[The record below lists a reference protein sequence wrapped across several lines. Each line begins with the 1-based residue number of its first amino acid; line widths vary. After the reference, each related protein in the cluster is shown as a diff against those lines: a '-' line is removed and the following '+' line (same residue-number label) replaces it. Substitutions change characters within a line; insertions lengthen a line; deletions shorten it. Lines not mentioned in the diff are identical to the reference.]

1 MGNSLVVAG
10 VDVGGEKKGFHAV
23 ALQGG
28 KYLEQI
34 ESREVA
40 KIAQWCRDLGAQF
53 IGVDAPCRWS
63 LTGRARPADRLL
75 MGEGVW
81 CFSTPSEKAAQDHPK
96 KYFRWMQNGADLFA
110 ELESSHLLFKGDE
123 NLGLPRAC
131 FETFPHAVACA
142 LTGKVVSAREKRT
155 DRLRLLREAGVEF
168 SAQPKIDFIDAA
180 LCALTADYFAR
191 GEIVKIGEPDTGF
204 IVVPKVP
211 GSTLFPADLCAKA

>member
-23 ALQGG
+23 ALQDGR
-28 KYLEQI
+28 YLDQI

-40 KIAQWCRDLGAQF
+40 KIAQWCRRLGAQF

-75 MGEGVW
+75 MGKGVW

-96 KYFRWMQNGADLFA
+96 QHFRWMQNGADLFA
-110 ELESSHLLFKGDE
+110 ALEPSHPLFFGEEKFGSS
-123 NLGLPRAC
+123 PAC

-142 LTGKVVSAREKRT
+142 LAGKVVSAKEKRN
-155 DRLRLLREAGVEF
+155 DRLRLVREAGVEF
-168 SAQPKIDFIDAA
+168 PAQPKIDFIDAA
-180 LCALTADYFAR
+180 LCAVTADYFSR
-191 GEIVKIGEPDTGF
+191 GEIVKVGEPGTGF